1 MTYQS
6 LYCTGKVVLIN
17 LIMALVIAIFSLTFA
32 LAEFRINVHVI
43 VCYLH
48 AMNDFFV
55 LIIIMPWS
63 LI

>member
-1 MTYQS
+1 
-6 LYCTGKVVLIN
+6 
-17 LIMALVIAIFSLTFA
+17 MALVIAIFLTFA

-48 AMNDFFV
+48 AMNYFFV

-63 LI
+63 LIQCDKMNLA